1 MIQPPGVFFGEM
13 MTDQK
18 KKSGGQNDSP
28 AAVSP
33 YSPAAIRQF
42 SQEVAAEFKKI
53 VWPDRKVTLGL
64 SGFVILLTVVLS
76 LYLGAVDL
84 ILGKLVSLVLQR

>member
-1 MIQPPGVFFGEM
+1 
-13 MTDQK
+13 MTEKK
-18 KKSGGQNDSP
+18 KKSGKAGQGAED

-33 YSPAAIRQF
+33 YSPAGIKQF
-42 SQEVAAEFKKI
+42 ALEVAAEFKKI

-76 LYLGAVDL
+76 VYLGTIDF
-84 ILGKLVSLVLQR
+84 ILGRLVGLVLQ

>member
-1 MIQPPGVFFGEM
+1 

-28 AAVSP
+28 SAASP

-42 SQEVAAEFKKI
+42 SQEVTAEFKKI
-53 VWPDRKVTLGL
+53 VWPDRKVTMGL

-76 LYLGAVDL
+76 LYLGTVDF